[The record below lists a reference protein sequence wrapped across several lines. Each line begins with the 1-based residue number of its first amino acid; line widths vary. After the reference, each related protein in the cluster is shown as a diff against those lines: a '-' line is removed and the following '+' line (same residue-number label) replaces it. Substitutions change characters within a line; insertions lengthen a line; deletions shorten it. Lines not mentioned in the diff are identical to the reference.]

1 MEVAGLFAEIRKKLR
16 VDQGSARGSV
26 KLFFSP
32 CTKCPALS
40 GRTDLVYAPVPR
52 RRNESTDLAYACGVP
67 ACGKSL
73 RTKKIVFPRPPSIGY
88 GYYAVLFQLAGGQIC
103 SISASIESSSP
114 AVGAA
119 RSHKWSFGVLR

>member
-1 MEVAGLFAEIRKKLR
+1 MFYLYCITESILQVKYKQKLAGLFAEIRNKLR

-40 GRTDLVYAPVPR
+40 KRTDLVYAPVPR
-52 RRNESTDLAYACGVP
+52 RRNESTDLDNTYGVP

-88 GYYAVLFQLAGGQIC
+88 GYYAVLFQLAGADLLDF
-103 SISASIESSSP
+103 SIHRVI
-114 AVGAA
+114 
-119 RSHKWSFGVLR
+119 